1 MTQTKRLIINTV
13 AQYIKT
19 IFNVLLGLYAT
30 RIVMLNLGVSDF
42 GIFNLIAGVIAFL
55 AFISSALANATQ
67 RFLSYYFDQNLPLK
81 VKTVFTN
88 SLFIHG
94 IFGLLMLIVVEII
107 GLFLWDGFLVI
118 PINRIQTA
126 QLVYH
131 ITGFVLFLSFI
142 TTPYRALCIT
152 HENFIGIS
160 LLDMLN
166 AVLKLFAALI
176 LYWISYDHLAVYAWG
191 ILGATLIY
199 GFSFLTLCH
208 LKYSEVKQL
217 KWQFISIK
225 ECKVL
230 THFMGWSIYSQ
241 ACIVGRTQGLAILL
255 NRALGTIINAS
266 YGLAL
271 QVNGSIRF
279 LSQSLVN
286 AMSPQIIK
294 AEGVNNRKRVIELS
308 HKASKFAFL
317 LLAIIVVPTWFEMPY
332 LLTLW
337 LHEVPE
343 GAILFCRMML
353 LATLVDQLSLPLTI
367 VNSATGRIRNFVLL
381 IDTVKLFTLLI
392 AAYLLHVGYS
402 YIHVMWA
409 FVAIETFCSL
419 ERIVYMYYDIQLSL
433 VCYFRKVIVP
443 CMYGI
448 LCLIL
453 PAIGVYLFVEEGFM
467 RLIVMYLLTFFTLF
481 VNLYFL
487 LDVHEKIQLKEFV
500 ARKFKR
506 NL

>member
-1 MTQTKRLIINTV
+1 MTQTKRLVVNTV

-30 RIVMLNLGVSDF
+30 RLVLLNLGVSDF

-67 RFLSYYFDQNLPLK
+67 RFLSYYFDQKRPLK
-81 VKTVFTN
+81 IKTVFTN
-88 SLFIHG
+88 SLFIHVVFG
-94 IFGLLMLIVVEII
+94 ILMLVVVEII

-118 PINRIQTA
+118 PVERIQTA

-131 ITGFVLFLSFI
+131 ITAFVLFLSFI

-166 AVLKLFAALI
+166 AILKFGAAL
-176 LYWISYDHLAVYAWG
+176 LLFWISFDHLAVYSWG

-199 GFSFLTLCH
+199 SFSFFALCH
-208 LKYSEVKQL
+208 VKYSEVKAL
-217 KWQFISIK
+217 KWHFISIK

-230 THFMGWSIYSQ
+230 TQFMGWSIYSQ

-286 AMSPQIIK
+286 AISPQIIK
-294 AEGVNNRKRVIELS
+294 AEGVHNRTRVIELS
-308 HKASKFAFL
+308 QKASKFAFL
-317 LLAIIVVPTWFEMPY
+317 LLAIVVVPTWFEMPF
-332 LLTLW
+332 LLKLW

-353 LATLVDQLSLPLTI
+353 LATLIDQLSLPLKI
-367 VNSATGRIRNFVLL
+367 VNSATGRIRNFVLM
-381 IDTVKLFTLLI
+381 IDTVKLLTLLI
-392 AAYLLHVGYS
+392 SAVLLHLGYS
-402 YIHVMWA
+402 YNSVMWV

-419 ERIVYMYYDIQLSL
+419 ERIIYMYFDIHLSIIN
-433 VCYFRKVIVP
+433 YFRKVILP
-443 CMYGI
+443 CLYGVFCLTI
-448 LCLIL
+448 PALCL
-453 PAIGVYLFVEEGFM
+453 YHFM
-467 RLIVMYLLTFFTLF
+467 ETSFIRLVMMYILTFAILLF
-481 VNLYFL
+481 NLKFL
-487 LDVHEKIQLKEFV
+487 LDASERMQFKEFV
-500 ARKFKR
+500 TQKLNRKK
-506 NL
+506 